1 MSPKASPE
9 ERAREIIDE
18 HLSQAGWVVQDPKD
32 IDLVN
37 NYGVAVR
44 ERNLSKEAGR
54 VDYLLYINRK
64 IVGVIEAKPSGN
76 TLSEVSWQSRRYSK
90 GLTDSQKLIAVL
102 QRDELPFIYE
112 ATGTE
117 STLQIYMTP
126 NHAPGASSTF
136 KNLKLLPALSARV
149 KIRKTQH
156 GAGRCRLFPL
166 RIPMTLDLH
175 LVEQYTQSRIH

>member
-64 IVGVIEAKPSGN
+64 IVGVIEAKPSGH

-117 STLQIYMTP
+117 IHFTNLYDPEPRARSIFNFQKPETL
-126 NHAPGASSTF
+126 
-136 KNLKLLPALSARV
+136 ARI
-149 KIRKTQH
+149 IR
-156 GAGRCRLFPL
+156 
-166 RIPMTLDLH
+166 
-175 LVEQYTQSRIH
+175 